1 MYKRQFLNCDKGTSV
16 EFFLF
21 DGAGHTWPGTG
32 NKAGSNSVNMDIDG
46 VSEIYS
52 FFKKNVLN
60 P

>member
-1 MYKRQFLNCDKGTSV
+1 MMSKVHQRLVVEY

-21 DGAGHTWPGTG
+21 DGAGHTSPGTG

-46 VSEIYS
+46 VTEIYN

>member
-1 MYKRQFLNCDKGTSV
+1 MLMVAYFYFLSV

-46 VSEIYS
+46 VTEIYN